1 MLKALLFD
9 LDGTLIQSDP
19 VHLITWQTLLRP
31 QGFAIDQ
38 DFFNTHISGRT
49 NDAILQDI
57 LPHLSPTERG
67 IFAETKEQQFRAQA
81 RSLKPTSGLPA
92 LLSWMQAR
100 SLKHAVVTNAPAAN
114 AHHMLHALG
123 LSSVFSTLILA
134 EDLPRSKPD
143 PLPYQTALE
152 RLQVS
157 ASEALVFEDSPA
169 GMRAAIAAG
178 IPTVAI
184 ASTHPPSTL
193 IALGATLVI
202 SDFTDRHLHRL
213 LQTALTPAYSLA

>member
-1 MLKALLFD
+1 
-9 LDGTLIQSDP
+9 
-19 VHLITWQTLLRP
+19 
-31 QGFAIDQ
+31 
-38 DFFNTHISGRT
+38 
-49 NDAILQDI
+49 
-57 LPHLSPTERG
+57 
-67 IFAETKEQQFRAQA
+67 
-81 RSLKPTSGLPA
+81 
-92 LLSWMQAR
+92 
-100 SLKHAVVTNAPAAN
+100 
-114 AHHMLHALG
+114 MLHALG